1 MKTRKCLLPAIAFAG
16 IGLVPLLQGN
26 SFAGRYS
33 STPAYRALGSSPVYG
48 FRPNGQSFTYQPSGG
63 SLYSGSYRGAAG
75 ISSYGPQYRFDAFT
89 APRTR
94 TSSPTP
100 TFNQSYYFS
109 GRMWYPR
116 NP

>member
-1 MKTRKCLLPAIAFAG
+1 MKTRKCLLPAVAIAGMA
-16 IGLVPLLQGN
+16 LVSSLQGN

-33 STPAYRALGSSPVYG
+33 STPAYRAPGSSPVYG
-48 FRPNGQSFTYQPSGG
+48 FRPNGQSFTYQPSG
-63 SLYSGSYRGAAG
+63 SSPFYSSQRSAPG
-75 ISSYGPQYRFDAFT
+75 ITTYGPQYRFDAFT

-100 TFNQSYYFS
+100 AYNQSYYFG
-109 GRMWYPR
+109 GRIWHPR